1 MSHYRVAVFS
11 DKPDMFDALLAP
23 YSETDSEFFSFIP
36 LDEDKIEWLRSFHK
50 EHCPEMSFE
59 EFLTSEGYINS
70 TKDGSIGYMANPDA
84 KWDWYTLG
92 GGDWQFSLKRENS
105 GEDRKNDYVY
115 TEPDYNEDLARK
127 EYKRIAAIAESGEDP
142 FGTYSREDAERFIE
156 DYPDEELYLL
166 TRKWNYPYA
175 FITPDGEW
183 HAPGTVGWWAMSD
196 DTPESLKQYIKEW
209 IEYISSEGN
218 PFVNFVD
225 CHI

>member
-11 DKPDMFDALLAP
+11 DVPDAFDQLLAP
-23 YSETDSEFFSFIP
+23 YSENDTDYFSFMP
-36 LDEDKIEWLRSFHK
+36 LDEDKIEWLKSFHQ
-50 EHCPEMSFE
+50 EHYPEMSFE

-70 TKDGSIGYMANPDA
+70 PEDGSIGFMANPDA
-84 KWDWYTLG
+84 KWDWYALD
-92 GGDWQFSLKRENS
+92 GGDWQFDLLPNNS
-105 GEDRKNDYVY
+105 GDGRKNDYRY
-115 TEPDYNEDLARK
+115 TEPDYNENQAK
-127 EYKRIAAIAESGEDP
+127 KTYKRMVKIVDSGEDP
-142 FGTYSREDAERFIE
+142 LGTIPKEEAEQFLK

-183 HAPGTVGWWAMSD
+183 HAPGTVGWWAISD
-196 DTPESLKQYIKEW
+196 DTPESLKKYILEW
-209 IEYISSEGN
+209 VEFISSSEN